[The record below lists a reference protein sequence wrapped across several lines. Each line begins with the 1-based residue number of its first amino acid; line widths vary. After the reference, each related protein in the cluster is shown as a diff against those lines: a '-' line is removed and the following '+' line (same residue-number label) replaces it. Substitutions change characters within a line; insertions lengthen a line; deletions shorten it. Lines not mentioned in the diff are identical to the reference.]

1 MNVKIAEISEESLVE
16 FILECEF
23 HAAAA
28 TTATALPPSAFITPS
43 LYRCYLASFL

>member
-1 MNVKIAEISEESLVE
+1 MDVRIAETNEESLVE
-16 FILECEF
+16 LILECEF

-28 TTATALPPSAFITPS
+28 TTATALPPSAFFTPS